1 MSRVPSAYTTAA
13 ARSKRSRPAARTP
26 SGPASKLPARGRGPA
41 CAHSGIARRRGPA
54 SAPGERAAALLRRG
68 EARPARNC
76 PSPRGRRAS
85 AADSSCSAAAA
96 ASTRGRLNRDPPAGP
111 RASTGLRS
119 RPGSPDE
126 ERGSAPRQVMDPR
139 GNSLPPA
146 GTQRGRRGVTAGTPW
161 VRRPTRP
168 ASRGSAREVTSSR
181 RPKRGFPSGLHL
193 LLPALPPPPP
203 LPPEKAPRKPP
214 HFPSRPRLRDSGRP
228 FGRARPLE
236 GEWPARL
243 TSRAPRA
250 GGAGL
255 RRLAGLGEAPGGA
268 GLAARPPVALRASP
282 RFFSSATR
290 RPGSKTTWAW
300 ASSSLEADA
309 PSHAAEAC
317 SQTPRARSLPLAPSF
332 PVPGSPFYPVASRL
346 PPVFWK
352 TRGRSA
358 LHRIRQSK

>member
-1 MSRVPSAYTTAA
+1 
-13 ARSKRSRPAARTP
+13 
-26 SGPASKLPARGRGPA
+26 
-41 CAHSGIARRRGPA
+41 
-54 SAPGERAAALLRRG
+54 
-68 EARPARNC
+68 
-76 PSPRGRRAS
+76 
-85 AADSSCSAAAA
+85 
-96 ASTRGRLNRDPPAGP
+96 
-111 RASTGLRS
+111 
-119 RPGSPDE
+119 
-126 ERGSAPRQVMDPR
+126 MDPR

-193 LLPALPPPPP
+193 LLPALPPPP
-203 LPPEKAPRKPP
+203 LPEKAPRKPP
-214 HFPSRPRLRDSGRP
+214 HFPSRLRLRDSGRP

-250 GGAGL
+250 GGRGYGGSQDSG
-255 RRLAGLGEAPGGA
+255 RRLAEAAGA
-268 GLAARPPVALRASP
+268 GLAVRPPVALRAS
-282 RFFSSATR
+282 RWFFSSATP

-300 ASSSLEADA
+300 ASSSLEAYA

-317 SQTPRARSLPLAPSF
+317 SQTPRARSLPLAPSL
-332 PVPGSPFYPVASRL
+332 PAPRSPFYPVASPL
-346 PPVFWK
+346 PPVLWK